1 MSDTQENG
9 DERPRKRNPGNLL
22 RFSFLAFAPV
32 IPLLS
37 VVRDQLPVDH
47 YWALVVAISLLWLRT
62 AVSTAAWKLSFG
74 QSKGRRD
81 FRGQIDEEHLDYLR
95 SHINDPHNQMST
107 QHVQQFAL
115 GVLAPQVIRRRLTDE
130 YTPGRRTLTKKVV
143 LELDQRVLA
152 GERPHRGSVVVT
164 LTLPAKGALYDQ
176 MQVVDDN
183 GRQLPRLSHFEYRLL
198 AARTLRALLLAA
210 LKGEPMTPAALA
222 AESLALREIIRFA
235 DVEQDKRKAQLKEVR
250 DAMFRIADAER
261 HYLKLAIEFTAKLSG
276 NYAIAVLAPR
286 NSSGR
291 SIVIY
296 TREIIPDLRS
306 APLTSLDGQ
315 VERFRM
321 YLGTRPNSLVV
332 SARNAV
338 SCQSYHLS
346 VKSNPDLFLADF
358 DAEPVRTRAQRG
370 RYAKLE
376 PYWRVRGRRGQDYFH
391 MYTRALRSEEQDKL
405 TVRLN
410 FYEVPPGSVGRS
422 SLAALAI
429 AMVVLTICVLSGTD
443 GYAKNP
449 VDNQIAA
456 FLLAVPGLAAA
467 WMGFETRADQML
479 QGTVVSRLSLVV
491 TFAQSFAAAVVLMA
505 NDTMTLPLSSTPLLV
520 VAGADPVW
528 TGLSL
533 IAVIH
538 AATMLS
544 IWWVRA
550 RVYRALTTRPVGDSA
565 VFV

>member
-1 MSDTQENG
+1 M
-9 DERPRKRNPGNLL
+9 L
-22 RFSFLAFAPV
+22 RFLFLAFAPAV
-32 IPLLS
+32 PLLE
-37 VVRDQLPVDH
+37 VVRDHLPTDH
-47 YWALVVAISLLWLRT
+47 YWTLVALTTLIWLRV
-62 AVSTAAWKLSFG
+62 AVSTAAWKLNFG
-74 QSKGRRD
+74 HSKGRRD
-81 FRGQIDEEHLDYLR
+81 FRGQIDEEHLDHLR
-95 SHINDPHNQMST
+95 DHINDDHNEMQPE
-107 QHVQQFAL
+107 HVRQFAL
-115 GVLAPQVIRRRLTDE
+115 GVLAPQAIRRRLTDE

-143 LELDQRVLA
+143 LELDQRMLTHEA
-152 GERPHRGSVVVT
+152 DQEGSVVVT

-176 MQVVDDN
+176 MEVVDDD
-183 GRQLPRLSHFEYRLL
+183 GRLLSRLSHFEYRLL
-198 AARTLRALLLAA
+198 AARALRALLLAA
-210 LKGEPMTPAALA
+210 LHGESMTPTALE
-222 AESLALREIIRFA
+222 AESLALREIIRFTDIA
-235 DVEQDKRKAQLKEVR
+235 KDKRKEQLKAVR
-250 DAMFRIADAER
+250 NAMFRIAGADPS
-261 HYLKLAIEFTAKLSG
+261 YLKLAIEFTAKLSG

-286 NSSGR
+286 CISGR
-291 SIVIY
+291 SVVVY
-296 TREIIPDLRS
+296 TREVIPDLRS
-306 APLTSLDGQ
+306 APLTTLDGQ

-358 DAEPVRTRAQRG
+358 DTEPVRTRAQHG
-370 RYAKLE
+370 PYAKLE

-391 MYTRALRSEEQDKL
+391 MYTRALHSEEQDKL

-410 FYEVPPGSVGRS
+410 FFEVPPGSIGRS
-422 SLAALAI
+422 SLASLAI

-443 GYAKNP
+443 GGHQNP

-467 WMGFETRADQML
+467 WMGFESRADQML

-491 TFAQSFAAAVVLMA
+491 TFVQSFAAAVVLMA
-505 NDTMTLPLSSTPLLV
+505 NDTMTIPLSAKPLLV
-520 VAGADPVW
+520 FAGADPVW

-533 IAVIH
+533 IAVVH